1 MKWRIGCFKSIPQEK
16 ILWLNIIVTMLS
28 NFTDWKQW
36 HHRQIKWRQQARKT
50 SGEEQSFRGL
60 GIWNKVICQHWC
72 WGYLLKILLK
82 WKQGTYEVPAI
93 ETGLLGELHP
103 VLLQTHQKAADVKYQ
118 RSPPASWL
126 WSGLKRSFE
135 MNIMGTTNWNII
147 DLQIPIVN
155 IAIEIYI
162 LYVCIM
168 SANQILGIKALCLKN
183 KPTLILGVDWV
194 TKIV

>member
-1 MKWRIGCFKSIPQEK
+1 MTTTSQK
-16 ILWLNIIVTMLS
+16 
-28 NFTDWKQW
+28 NF
-36 HHRQIKWRQQARKT
+36 R
-50 SGEEQSFRGL
+50 RGAKFSRPREVQ
-60 GIWNKVICQHWC
+60 IWNKVICQHC
-72 WGYLLKILLK
+72 CLGYSIHYPLLKILLQR
-82 WKQGTYEVPAI
+82 KQGTYEVPAV